1 MSVNDVLDKYN
12 FEEENGVFSR
22 DYLVFRD
29 EVLGRGLN
37 FYEKTC
43 KFCGK
48 YFNVKL
54 SPEIEVKIQK
64 AIDFSHLLITPK
76 EAAGFGV
83 GVSLLIILFG
93 IFLFALRFGVYGV
106 FGGELPGFS
115 FYFLIMLILI
125 SAVVLIKPLGK
136 YPLRIA
142 NNFRIEVSDRMVLC
156 VLYIVMY
163 MRHTSNFERAVKFA
177 GDHVGGALAL
187 DLRKVYWDV
196 ETGVFSTLKESMD
209 LYLEKWKN
217 KNLEF
222 VESMQLIAGSL
233 YESNDEKR
241 VTILDKAL
249 NVMLEG
255 SYENMLHYAQ
265 DLKNPV
271 TNLHMLGVVLPIL
284 GLIILPLIGSFI
296 GVKWYVLGF
305 MYNIILPIFVYVY
318 GLNLL
323 TNRPSGFG
331 GKVKYVEDEKT
342 ISNAKVFGLTLG
354 ILLLIIGF
362 SPLIINF
369 LLPDFD
375 IPLSLGNNQIG
386 SFLDY
391 RTGEAGKFGPFGV
404 GAVLLSLFIP
414 LGLAFGYGAYCKRRS
429 ASLVENFES
438 IKRLE
443 VEFAGSLF
451 QLGNR
456 VGDGLPIESAFRK
469 VSEMLKGTSSGSFF
483 SLVSNNLERM
493 GMSLQNAIF
502 DSENGAIKYFNSP
515 LIETSMKVMIEA
527 GRKGGSIVAQ
537 SLISISNYFR
547 QVHLVIERLKDL
559 LADVISSMKGQ
570 ISFLTPIIG
579 GVVVGIG
586 TMITTIIGLLGKQFS
601 NILGQEASGS
611 FLSPNV
617 LLGLFPIEKII
628 PSFYFQ
634 LIVGVY
640 VVEVT
645 IILSILSNGIENGMD
660 KISQLF
666 VVGKNLYR
674 AVLTYFIIAG
684 VVTLIFNLLASAI
697 AGSNV
702 VS

>member
-1 MSVNDVLDKYN
+1 MSVNDVLEKYE
-12 FEEENGVFSR
+12 FGEENGIFSR
-22 DYLVFRD
+22 DYLVFRE

-37 FYEKTC
+37 FYEKAC

-54 SPEIEVKIQK
+54 SPEMEVKIQK

-93 IFLFALRFGVYGV
+93 VFLFALRFGVYGLL
-106 FGGELPGFS
+106 GGELPGFS

-125 SAVVLIKPLGK
+125 SAVILIKPLGK

-196 ETGVFSTLKESMD
+196 ETSVYSTLKESMD
-209 LYLEKWKN
+209 LYLEKWKD

-233 YESNDEKR
+233 YESSEEKR
-241 VTILDKAL
+241 VVVLDKAL

-305 MYNIILPIFVYVY
+305 VYNIILPIFVYVY
-318 GLNLL
+318 GINLL
-323 TNRPSGFG
+323 NNRPSGFG
-331 GKVKYVEDEKT
+331 GKVKYVEDEKN
-342 ISNAKVFGLTLG
+342 ISSAKIFGLTLG

-362 SPLIINF
+362 SPLIIN
-369 LLPDFD
+369 LIMPDFD

-391 RTGEAGKFGPFGV
+391 RIGEAGKFGPFGV

-443 VEFAGSLF
+443 IEFAGSLF

-456 VGDGLPIESAFRK
+456 VGDGLPIEAAFRK

-502 DSENGAIKYFNSP
+502 DGENGAIRYFNSP
-515 LIETSMKVMIEA
+515 LIETSMKVMLEA
-527 GRKGGSIVAQ
+527 GRKGGNIVAQ

-547 QVHLVIERLKDL
+547 QVHLVVERLKDL

-601 NILGQEASGS
+601 NI
-611 FLSPNV
+611 
-617 LLGLFPIEKII
+617 I
-628 PSFYFQ
+628 
-634 LIVGVY
+634 
-640 VVEVT
+640 
-645 IILSILSNGIENGMD
+645 D
-660 KISQLF
+660 KKQ
-666 VVGKNLYR
+666 
-674 AVLTYFIIAG
+674 A
-684 VVTLIFNLLASAI
+684 
-697 AGSNV
+697 
-702 VS
+702 

>member
-1 MSVNDVLDKYN
+1 
-12 FEEENGVFSR
+12 
-22 DYLVFRD
+22 
-29 EVLGRGLN
+29 
-37 FYEKTC
+37 
-43 KFCGK
+43 
-48 YFNVKL
+48 
-54 SPEIEVKIQK
+54 
-64 AIDFSHLLITPK
+64 
-76 EAAGFGV
+76 
-83 GVSLLIILFG
+83 
-93 IFLFALRFGVYGV
+93 
-106 FGGELPGFS
+106 
-115 FYFLIMLILI
+115 
-125 SAVVLIKPLGK
+125 
-136 YPLRIA
+136 
-142 NNFRIEVSDRMVLC
+142 
-156 VLYIVMY
+156 
-163 MRHTSNFERAVKFA
+163 
-177 GDHVGGALAL
+177 
-187 DLRKVYWDV
+187 
-196 ETGVFSTLKESMD
+196 
-209 LYLEKWKN
+209 
-217 KNLEF
+217 
-222 VESMQLIAGSL
+222 
-233 YESNDEKR
+233 
-241 VTILDKAL
+241 
-249 NVMLEG
+249 
-255 SYENMLHYAQ
+255 
-265 DLKNPV
+265 
-271 TNLHMLGVVLPIL
+271 LGVVLPIL

-305 MYNIILPIFVYVY
+305 VYNIILPIFVYVY
-318 GLNLL
+318 GINLL
-323 TNRPSGFG
+323 NNRPSGFG
-331 GKVKYVEDEKT
+331 GKVKYVEDEKN
-342 ISNAKVFGLTLG
+342 ISSAKIFGLTLG

-362 SPLIINF
+362 SPLIIN
-369 LLPDFD
+369 LIMPDFD

-391 RTGEAGKFGPFGV
+391 RIGEAGKFGPFGV

-456 VGDGLPIESAFRK
+456 VGDGLPIEAAFRK

-502 DSENGAIKYFNSP
+502 DGENGAIRYFNSP
-515 LIETSMKVMIEA
+515 LIETSMKVMLEA
-527 GRKGGSIVAQ
+527 GRKGGNIVAQ

-547 QVHLVIERLKDL
+547 QVHLVVERLKDL

-601 NILGQEASGS
+601 NIIGQEASGS

-660 KISQLF
+660 KISRLF

-702 VS
+702 VG